1 MSQVRLIKDRLLY
14 FYSLLAEGKV
24 IYKEEEAKH
33 FNCSTRSILRDVE
46 DIRAFL
52 HDQSEKT
59 GYVQDLKLVAKPS
72 TGAYKSV
79 GSFIAIGQVFPS
91 KWDWFQFL
99 NIVALLSIMLAV
111 MNLIPIP
118 GLDGGHILFV
128 LYEMISGRKPSDKFL
143 MVAQMIGM
151 VLLFALMFLAVGNDI
166 GRLLR

>member
-1 MSQVRLIKDRLLY
+1 
-14 FYSLLAEGKV
+14 
-24 IYKEEEAKH
+24 
-33 FNCSTRSILRDVE
+33 
-46 DIRAFL
+46 
-52 HDQSEKT
+52 
-59 GYVQDLKLVAKPS
+59 
-72 TGAYKSV
+72 
-79 GSFIAIGQVFPS
+79 
-91 KWDWFQFL
+91 
-99 NIVALLSIMLAV
+99 MLAV